1 MVIVNTEDTR
11 NSAWAKD
18 TSGFGHR
25 MLAKM
30 GWKEGKGL
38 GKDEQG
44 TSTNLRG
51 VRRAEETLGI
61 GAKTDT
67 HGSDGWGTTNQNFH
81 GVLASLRVHHADTV
95 SKSEKKRRK
104 KDKKDKKQKDSN
116 TLNGGGR
123 FNVIESL
130 ALPQNKVTAGHARK
144 MRDAKDLSNKSQQDM
159 AAIFGVTPQQF
170 QFQNMSAVTVT
181 SSSVSESNTKK
192 KKKSKSK
199 DATDAVMPVNDEP
212 LKTIESDHESHV
224 ISDDEKE
231 SNSKMKKKTKK
242 KEKKRKRENEEGE
255 VHVVEEETK
264 KKEKSKSKKSKKS
277 RRDP

>member
-11 NSAWAKD
+11 NSAWAND

-25 MLAKM
+25 MLANM

-38 GKDEQG
+38 GKDGQG
-44 TSTNLRG
+44 ASTNLRG
-51 VRRAEETLGI
+51 VRRFEETLGI
-61 GAKTDT
+61 GATTDT
-67 HGSDGWGTTNQNFH
+67 HGSDGWGKTNQNFH

-104 KDKKDKKQKDSN
+104 KDKKEKNKKQKDSN
-116 TLNGGGR
+116 TSNGEGKL
-123 FNVIESL
+123 NVIGSL

-159 AAIFGVTPQQF
+159 AAIFGVSPQQF

-199 DATDAVMPVNDEP
+199 DAANAVIPVNDEA
-212 LKTIESDHESHV
+212 LQTIESDHESHV
-224 ISDDEKE
+224 ISDDDKE
-231 SNSKMKKKTKK
+231 ARSKMTKKSKK
-242 KEKKRKRENEEGE
+242 KEKKRKREN
-255 VHVVEEETK
+255 
-264 KKEKSKSKKSKKS
+264 
-277 RRDP
+277 